1 LRKLIGKFVSCI
13 QQFRVECAYPRKTR
27 GANTFLIKKILVQT
41 KQKRSNMSDQ
51 ERYPCSLCWQES
63 GGKLIV
69 PNVQGFNLGSG
80 GHWYACEK
88 HLNNPM
94 FQKEEK

>member
-1 LRKLIGKFVSCI
+1 
-13 QQFRVECAYPRKTR
+13 
-27 GANTFLIKKILVQT
+27 
-41 KQKRSNMSDQ
+41 MSDQ

-63 GGKLIV
+63 DGKLII

-88 HLNNPM
+88 HLNDPM